1 MRLADVIKNL
11 DQVLTFD
18 AQAPEEVRFGAGG
31 GLSSNV
37 GGAERRLRMEPVTCP
52 ECGHEVSTEASTCPN
67 CGHRME
73 TAGVDA
79 APGMSKERAK
89 TRDEQRTWA
98 MTLLIA
104 AGAII
109 IGSFMAW
116 ATISVLGESVSNSG
130 MDGDGAITLII
141 GVALALVAFWG
152 LRTGVRRGIAIFA
165 LVAALLVVVV
175 AVVDINDVQDFMP
188 EISRSLVEP
197 SVGPGLWLV
206 LVAGIV
212 ASVASF
218 GLIRRQ

>member
-1 MRLADVIKNL
+1 
-11 DQVLTFD
+11 
-18 AQAPEEVRFGAGG
+18 VRFGAGG

-37 GGAERRLRMEPVTCP
+37 GGAERRLHMESITCP
-52 ECGHEVSTEASTCPN
+52 ECGHDVSGAVTVCPN
-67 CGHRME
+67 CGHRLE
-73 TAGVDA
+73 AAVADV
-79 APGMSKERAK
+79 APGMSGELAR

-175 AVVDINDVQDFMP
+175 AVIDINDVQDFMP

-218 GLIRRQ
+218 GLSRRQ